1 MKRMA
6 KSVAL
11 LAALTMLAPLQMEGQ
26 QRGQRGRRG
35 PADAMRAQGVEA
47 IMRLRE
53 QLELNE
59 GQIQQ
64 LDQIRQ
70 EAVQRRAAHQAEMEE
85 LHSQARAGQM
95 EREALREA
103 VEARQEVA
111 EAIRE
116 QQRERIDAIL
126 SDAQRE
132 ELEGMRGRA
141 RAFERGRRSAMRRG
155 GSGAWGGQAFRGQRG
170 FRGPGGFGPEMRQRT
185 RFDRRPGIGRRGPPG
200 DEPLTGPSA

>member
-11 LAALTMLAPLQMEGQ
+11 LAALTMLAPLQVDGQ

-35 PADAMRAQGVEA
+35 PADAMRGQRVEA

-53 QLELNE
+53 QLELNDN
-59 GQIQQ
+59 QIQE
-64 LDQIRQ
+64 LDRIRQ
-70 EAVQRRAAHQAEMEE
+70 EAVQRRTAHQAEMEE
-85 LHSQARAGQM
+85 LRSQARAGQM
-95 EREALREA
+95 GREALREA

-116 QQRERIDAIL
+116 QQQERIDAIL
-126 SDAQRE
+126 SDTQKA

-141 RAFERGRRSAMRRG
+141 RAFERGRRSSMRRG
-155 GSGAWGGQAFRGQRG
+155 GPGAGGGQAFRGQRG
-170 FRGPGGFGPEMRQRT
+170 FRGHRGFGPEMRQRS

-200 DEPLTGPSA
+200 DEPPPVPSA

>member
-11 LAALTMLAPLQMEGQ
+11 IAALMMLAPLQVDG

-35 PADAMRAQGVEA
+35 PADAMRGQGVEA

-53 QLELNE
+53 QLELTDN
-59 GQIQQ
+59 QIQE

-70 EAVQRRAAHQAEMEE
+70 EAVQRRTAHQAEMEE
-85 LHSQARAGQM
+85 LRSQARAGQL
-95 EREALREA
+95 EREALRQA

-111 EAIRE
+111 QAIRE
-116 QQRERIDAIL
+116 QQQERIETIL
-126 SDAQRE
+126 SETQRA

-141 RAFERGRRSAMRRG
+141 RAFERGRRVGMRRG
-155 GSGAWGGQAFRGQRG
+155 GSGSRGGQAFRGQRS
-170 FRGPGGFGPEMRQRT
+170 FRGGGGFAPEMRRRN
-185 RFDRRPGIGRRGPPG
+185 RFDRRPEIGRRGPPG
-200 DEPLTGPSA
+200 DEPPPVSSS

>member
-11 LAALTMLAPLQMEGQ
+11 LAALTMLAPLQVEG

-35 PADAMRAQGVEA
+35 PTDAMRGQGVEA

-53 QLELNE
+53 QLELDE

-70 EAVQRRAAHQAEMEE
+70 EAVQRRTAHQAEMEE
-85 LHSQARAGQM
+85 LRSRVRAGQM
-95 EREALREA
+95 EVEALREV

-111 EAIRE
+111 EAMRE
-116 QQRERIDAIL
+116 QQQERIDAIL

-132 ELEGMRGRA
+132 ELENMRGRA
-141 RAFERGRRSAMRRG
+141 RAFERGRRSGMRRG
-155 GSGAWGGQAFRGQRG
+155 GSGALGARTFRGQRG
-170 FRGPGGFGPEMRQRT
+170 FRGPDGFGPGMRQRG
-185 RFDRRPGIGRRGPPG
+185 RLDRRPGIGRRGAWG
-200 DEPLTGPSA
+200 DDPLPGPSS